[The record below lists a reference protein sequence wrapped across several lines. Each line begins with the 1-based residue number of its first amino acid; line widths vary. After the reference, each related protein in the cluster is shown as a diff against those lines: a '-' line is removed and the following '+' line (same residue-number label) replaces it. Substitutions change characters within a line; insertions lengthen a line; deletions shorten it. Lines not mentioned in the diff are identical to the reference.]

1 MASIDSKTLV
11 TTNFDSSR
19 FVTAQ
24 HTGAAISLDTSY
36 LADRVLS
43 RNSFRLVKSCMSFDG
58 RASSSS

>member
-24 HTGAAISLDTSY
+24 HTGAAISLDTSS
-36 LADRVLS
+36 S
-43 RNSFRLVKSCMSFDG
+43 RRSRPKSELVSTCKILHVF
-58 RASSSS
+58 